1 VRLRP
6 RRRRRH
12 TRPRSGPAPREREAA
27 QLRDYEQRRK
37 RASDE
42 AEAKLRAARR
52 SELADFRASVAE
64 ADAEAREALQRLREH
79 VAEELAAELE
89 RRRSSRELKRAGWP
103 RHAESQNKGLQVIHA
118 LYCNVHVL
126 TAQEKGWFPT
136 NAEYYCYL

>member
-1 VRLRP
+1 V
-6 RRRRRH
+6 
-12 TRPRSGPAPREREAA
+12 
-27 QLRDYEQRRK
+27 
-37 RASDE
+37 
-42 AEAKLRAARR
+42 RAARR

-118 LYCNVHVL
+118 LYCYVHVL

-136 NAEYYCYL
+136 NAEYIHEKIKISHYNQLRTTQTDFDSRLT

>member
-1 VRLRP
+1 V
-6 RRRRRH
+6 
-12 TRPRSGPAPREREAA
+12 
-27 QLRDYEQRRK
+27 
-37 RASDE
+37 
-42 AEAKLRAARR
+42 RAARR

-118 LYCNVHVL
+118 LYCYVHVL
-126 TAQEKGWFPT
+126 TAQRGGFSDLHGTCICMQLPCKH
-136 NAEYYCYL
+136 NANTVLA

>member
-1 VRLRP
+1 M
-6 RRRRRH
+6 
-12 TRPRSGPAPREREAA
+12 
-27 QLRDYEQRRK
+27 
-37 RASDE
+37 
-42 AEAKLRAARR
+42 RAARR

-118 LYCNVHVL
+118 LYCYVHVL

-136 NAEYYCYL
+136 NAEYYAYN